1 MYEHVV
7 YEWIVDEYQVYDQVV
22 YEYGVYE
29 YMVYEYAVDDQVV
42 CTSMLMLLTCA
53 MVVAPFACLVD
64 GPQPQQ
70 LFNNNRDIV
79 LRYNSFVG
87 IST

>member
-1 MYEHVV
+1 MSEYVV
-7 YEWIVDEYQVYDQVV
+7 YEHLVYEYVLHEYAVHEYVV
-22 YEYGVYE
+22 YEHLVYE

-53 MVVAPFACLVD
+53 MVVD